1 MIEAFE
7 KQTVRRAEAQVVAV
21 HPHGTLMKKAAGEVS
36 DTVIELLLARGVK
49 VAESPIL
56 GLVGGGDNGGDCLYA
71 LSYLAKLGYPCL
83 ALILSDKPHLEA
95 LIAAEKAQVTIERV
109 DLSGN
114 ARQVARLAARR
125 ARAAKVWIDGLVGTG
140 INGKLREPLSQVVA
154 ELTRI
159 SASHPRQFLRIA
171 IDIPSGVFA
180 DDGRLPGV
188 CLGADVTVTMG
199 ALKSASLLPPAAYKF
214 GQVRLVDLGLQLS
227 EPRLARLQ
235 ARDVGEF
242 WALPRAQ
249 DHKYTRGVVQVVAGS
264 SSFPLTGVMCVE
276 GAGRAGAGMV
286 RYVGP
291 EEAAFAILSRFPE
304 AVVGAGKHQCLL
316 VGPGIDSK
324 DSSRVR
330 EAVNQAV
337 QAATSGIPLV
347 LDAGAIDFYPEIVA
361 QVPGGH
367 LSHRAVLTPHAGE
380 AARLLSALGA
390 GGGRGGVTRAEVE
403 ASPAAWAQFLADKT
417 QATVLLK
424 GAVTLIASANE
435 TMFSQAGAPPWAGT
449 AGSGDVLA
457 GIVASVL
464 AQHQA
469 RAEQSGHHMSASQV
483 AFAVASAAWVHAM
496 AARNAAGLSL
506 SEEPEAKGLTALGT
520 PIVASDIARAIPQ
533 AIAWALAR
541 I

>member
-291 EEAAFAILSRFPE
+291 EEAAFAILSRVPE